1 MLRKYTTYVNTHV
14 NQLMKVRIVE
24 EENVSKLRNFL
35 DAVESHVLVLS
46 NQGVNKKNILEQF

>member
-1 MLRKYTTYVNTHV
+1 MLRKYTTYINTHV

-35 DAVESHVLVLS
+35 DAVESHVLGLS